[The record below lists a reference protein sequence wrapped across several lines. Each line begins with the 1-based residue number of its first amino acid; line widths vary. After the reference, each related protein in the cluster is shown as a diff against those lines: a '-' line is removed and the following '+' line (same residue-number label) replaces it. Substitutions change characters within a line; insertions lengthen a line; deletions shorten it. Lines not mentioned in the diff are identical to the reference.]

1 MQYLL
6 FFSRICLIANLCYLL
21 SLASLF
27 GSFLPEG
34 WVESTVIILGA
45 VLAVILNAALQLAL
59 LAVAISRWQALALIP
74 LWLRVTNFLFFAL
87 QAGIYLFR

>member
-34 WVESTVIILGA
+34 WVESTVIIMGT
-45 VLAVILNAALQLAL
+45 VLAIVLNAVLQLAVL
-59 LAVAISRWQALALIP
+59 TVAITRWQALAMIP
-74 LWLRVTNFLFFAL
+74 LWLRITNFLFFTL